1 MTVLGRPAG
10 IKSVQRGLNS
20 MGTGTGTINVS
31 ISSVDMSKSF
41 VTVSQRI
48 NTAAVDRLMATVRLT
63 SSTNLEINRDDNYST
78 TFYAWEVVEFE

>member
-1 MTVLGRPAG
+1 
-10 IKSVQRGLNS
+10 